1 VALIGVPGRLGVR
14 AQGRWCGCAAGTG
27 RGRTR
32 LARARPKERD
42 DPRAPPGSETRG
54 GGGGG
59 GGGRRGPPKA
69 GGGGRV
75 GHAAELAGWAE
86 RVCWA
91 ALVGLGR
98 RKKEKG

>member
-1 VALIGVPGRLGVR
+1 
-14 AQGRWCGCAAGTG
+14 
-27 RGRTR
+27 
-32 LARARPKERD
+32 
-42 DPRAPPGSETRG
+42 
-54 GGGGG
+54 
-59 GGGRRGPPKA
+59 
-69 GGGGRV
+69 V